1 MTDDH
6 TLLRQFAERRD
17 EIAFTEL
24 VRRHLGMVHG
34 VCLRRTGDA
43 QLAEELSQ
51 NVFAALARKAATI
64 RRDVLISGWLHR
76 ASCFE
81 CLHALRAES
90 SRKRTMENFKKLQP
104 AEGGV
109 APDPAAGLAPLLD
122 EAMDELG
129 AGDRDVL
136 LMRFA
141 SNLSLR
147 QIGGALG
154 KSESA
159 AQRHLQRALEKLSAV
174 LRKRGLTAGTG
185 LLAVYLSTDLAK
197 AAPASLA
204 ATTVSKAA
212 IAKAASISAGSLLTT
227 QTVTALLIMK
237 QKTTIAAAIC
247 LLAAAGSAV
256 YINTRSPE
264 AEESASQNR
273 SASGMSGPAEAGSAA
288 GGNVDAPGFGK
299 VVRDRRDDEFQELV
313 DRFGDSR
320 VGLAK
325 STAGNLRTMMDSTV
339 RLADLAEGLGPS
351 ASLPEASDLSE
362 EQQVAMEQQQ
372 KELLQT
378 FRDSADEMGKAQRQL
393 TELLLVGD
401 AVARGEMAE
410 EEHARHFEELK
421 KRISVLRLDA
431 QGNPNDGADQNPNDG
446 QGTRV
451 EVDRNPADSAVTDSG
466 RSGQEAPA
474 TGGGESVGLAL
485 GDYTDLLSKPQD
497 LEALDK
503 EVSKA
508 NSMLNGLTQMLEA
521 MSEE

>member
-1 MTDDH
+1 
-6 TLLRQFAERRD
+6 
-17 EIAFTEL
+17 
-24 VRRHLGMVHG
+24 MVHG

-90 SRKRTMENFKKLQP
+90 SRKRTMENFTKLHP

-109 APDPAAGLAPLLD
+109 APDPTAGLAPLLD
-122 EAMDELG
+122 EAMDQLG
-129 AGDRDVL
+129 ATDRDVL

-159 AQRHLQRALEKLSAV
+159 AQRHLQRALEKLSVV
-174 LRKRGLTAGTG
+174 LRKRGVTAGTG

-256 YINTRSPE
+256 YINTRSPDAGE
-264 AEESASQNR
+264 TASQSQNR
-273 SASGMSGPAEAGSAA
+273 SASGNSGPAETGSAT
-288 GGNVDAPGFGK
+288 GSNVDAPRFGK
-299 VVRDRRDDEFQELV
+299 SARDRRDDEFQELV

-320 VGLAK
+320 VSLAK

-339 RLADLAEGLGPS
+339 RLTDLADSSDSL
-351 ASLPEASDLSE
+351 ASLSESGSLNE
-362 EQQVAMEQQQ
+362 EQRVAMEQQQ

-378 FRDSADEMGKAQRQL
+378 LRDSADEMGKAQRQL

-421 KRISVLRLDA
+421 KRIPVLRLDA
-431 QGNPNDGADQNPNDG
+431 QGNPNDGADQNSNDG
-446 QGTRV
+446 QGIRV
-451 EVDRNPADSAVTDSG
+451 EVDRNPADSAVTDSA
-466 RSGQEAPA
+466 RLGQEAPA
-474 TGGGESVGLAL
+474 TGGGESEGAAV
-485 GDYTDLLSKPQD
+485 GDYAALLSQPQS
-497 LEALDK
+497 LEAFEK

-508 NSMLNGLTQMLEA
+508 NSVLNGVIQMMEA